1 MFERTRSWSG
11 VDAALFGLA
20 LSGSLAMA
28 LAWGG
33 PLPRVLVAADVLAL
47 VFQPRPLP
55 RSALR
60 GAERASWALLFLA
73 GLFGLAWTIY
83 PLVPA
88 AIVRVFPTLAG
99 YALAVLSA
107 VFLSGRRQW
116 APRRALVPAALGVL
130 VVAAFDPLAP
140 LRLPRALAA
149 FSLVVGAAA
158 GAGPGRVFRVLRV
171 LTFAAAAGGLAVTI
185 IGLLPWAQP
194 FVETAVVKMIES
206 PGGVSGFSLE
216 SRLGDVGELTL
227 SPRVLMHVTTPVPS
241 KLRAAV
247 FIRFD
252 GVQWR
257 ASGPAPRPLVV
268 ETGAIGGDLG
278 SWLDGVPGQVF
289 AAPGAPLDEAWQPD
303 AVRTRI
309 VQVAPVVG
317 ALPAPSGPLLVRR
330 GDPVMIDS
338 FGILGPA
345 SRSLETYAVVSTAPG
360 AAWPAATPGTPL
372 DEREWVALPADLDP
386 RLAALALRLRDEGPP
401 SPEARLA
408 RTVAFVQSECHY
420 SLKPGRFRTRQPVAE
435 FLFEK
440 KKGYCEYFASA
451 AAVLLRLQG
460 IPTRYVRG
468 FTVREA
474 NRIGGHY
481 SVREADAHAWVEAFL
496 PGRGWV
502 EADATPSAQYDEV
515 HGGIDRGGLQGLWA
529 WISGRFAELRALLAA
544 GAGWA
549 VMARLAEVARGLVR
563 GRPGL
568 VTLTMALLAGAW
580 VVRRLWPFVRKRR
593 ERSRAR
599 ARAHEPVAPPE
610 LAALLARTDR
620 LWTKHGRRR
629 PLFRAPLEHLAS
641 LPPGALPPS
650 VRAGCERVVEAYYR
664 GRFAGHPVTAAE
676 VRELNL
682 MLEAVASRKVA
693 S

>member
-1 MFERTRSWSG
+1 VLERTRSWSG
-11 VDAALFGLA
+11 VAAALFGLVVAGA
-20 LSGSLAMA
+20 LALAF
-28 LAWGG
+28 AWGG
-33 PLPRVLVAADVLAL
+33 TLPRLLIALDILAL
-47 VFQPRPLP
+47 VFELRPLP
-55 RSALR
+55 RSVLR
-60 GAERASWALLFLA
+60 GAERAAWVLLFLA

-88 AIVRVFPTLAG
+88 VVVRVFPAFAG
-99 YALAVLSA
+99 YGLALLSA

-116 APRRALVPAALGVL
+116 EPARSLVPAALGVL
-130 VVAAFDPLAP
+130 VVVAFDPLAP
-140 LRLPRALAA
+140 IRVPLVLAA
-149 FSLVVGAAA
+149 SSLVVGAAA
-158 GAGPGRVFRVLRV
+158 TAGPGRAFRVVRV
-171 LTFAAAAGGLAVTI
+171 LAFAAAAGGIAAAI
-185 IGLLPWAQP
+185 IRFLPWAQP
-194 FVETAVVKMIES
+194 FVETAVGKMIEA
-206 PGGVSGFSLE
+206 PDGVSGFSLE

-241 KLRAAV
+241 RLRAAV
-247 FIRFD
+247 FARFD

-257 ASGPAPRPLVV
+257 PFGPPSRPLAV
-268 ETGAIGGDLG
+268 ETGAIGGELG
-278 SWLDGVPGQVF
+278 TWLDGVPGQVF
-289 AAPGAPLDEAWQPD
+289 AAPGARLDEAWQPG

-309 VQVAPVVG
+309 VQVAPVIG

-330 GDPVMIDS
+330 ADAVMIDS

-345 SRSLETYAVVSTAPG
+345 GSHIETYAVVSTAPG
-360 AAWPAATPGTPL
+360 AAWPAPLPAAPL
-372 DEREWVALPADLDP
+372 DEREWLSLPADLDP
-386 RLAALALRLRDEGPP
+386 RFGVLAVRLRDEGPP
-401 SPEARLA
+401 SPEARIG
-408 RTVAFVQSECHY
+408 RTVAFLQGECHY

-481 SVREADAHAWVEAFL
+481 VVREADAHAWLEAFV

-502 EADATPSAQYDEV
+502 EADPTPAAGYDEA
-515 HGGIDRGGLQGLWA
+515 HGGIGRGALEALWA
-529 WISGRFAELRALLAA
+529 WVSGRFAELRALLAA
-544 GAGWA
+544 RAGWA
-549 VMARLAEVARGLVR
+549 VVARLLEVAKGLVR

-568 VTLTMALLAGAW
+568 VTLTVALLAGAW
-580 VVRRLWPFVRKRR
+580 LMRRLWPVVRKLR
-593 ERSRAR
+593 ERQRAR
-599 ARAHEPVAPPE
+599 ARALEPAAPPE

-620 LWTKHGRRR
+620 LWTRHGRRR

-641 LPPGALPPS
+641 IPPGALPS
-650 VRAGCERVVEAYYR
+650 AVRAGSERVVEAYYR
-664 GRFAGHPVTAAE
+664 GRFAGHPLTAAE
-676 VRELNL
+676 VRALSL
-682 MLEAVASRKVA
+682 MLEAVASGKPV